1 MAWIAGSGSVTRHAK
16 RAIAFRFFAHGPGV
30 PWSFYSAC
38 PNPLV
43 SAPASGSAAPVA
55 PPLLLFVCRVTCGCG
70 WVFLHLCHGLASS
83 VVVLSLPSVPPWY
96 PIFPSCAA
104 VPLRVWLLHSALCV
118 CAPEGCAH
126 VRVTRCACCASVVG
140 VPSAHVRGSLGCS
153 GVSPVSYV
161 ACLDSVAAS
170 CRCPLPRTCAELCCV
185 ACAELCWVACL
196 ASAPWHR
203 CLLVPSQPTTR
214 TEPPPMT

>member
-83 VVVLSLPSVPPWY
+83 VVVLSLPSV
-96 PIFPSCAA
+96 IAA
-104 VPLRVWLLHSALCV
+104 KRSPLVPYFSLL
-118 CAPEGCAH
+118 
-126 VRVTRCACCASVVG
+126 
-140 VPSAHVRGSLGCS
+140 
-153 GVSPVSYV
+153 
-161 ACLDSVAAS
+161 
-170 CRCPLPRTCAELCCV
+170 CRCPIESVAPPFRSLCLCARGLRPRPRHAL
-185 ACAELCWVACL
+185 
-196 ASAPWHR
+196 
-203 CLLVPSQPTTR
+203 CLLCFCCWCAQCPRSRLSGLFRRFTCILRCMFGLRGGILPLPAATDLC
-214 TEPPPMT
+214 